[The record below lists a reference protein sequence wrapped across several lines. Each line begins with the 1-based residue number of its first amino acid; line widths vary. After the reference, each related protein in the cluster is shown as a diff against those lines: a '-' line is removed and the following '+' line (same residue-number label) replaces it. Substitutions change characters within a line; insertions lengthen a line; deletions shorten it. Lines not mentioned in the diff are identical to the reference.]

1 MCVLIVSDNYFE
13 DGNNILMF
21 ITGEIIYLMF
31 IVCQVF
37 NNLIDIFIL
46 NRIEIE
52 LENKATFQVFFRY
65 NFLIKY

>member
-13 DGNNILMF
+13 GGNNILMF